1 MKNYKSEWLAACFGD
16 ALTNGKTVIAY
27 FNNGHEPAE
36 YGADLLPLLATDN
49 TVQNIID
56 GYTGELIYTRR

>member
-1 MKNYKSEWLAACFGD
+1 MNNYKSDWLAACFG
-16 ALTNGKTVIAY
+16 TQSSQRQTVIAY